1 MRVTETYGP
10 STCKAKVRKTR
21 PAQQNSIANV
31 LVIVFENANANDVL
45 NDAYFGK
52 ELTSKGSLLSN
63 YHGLRHPSQPN
74 YIGMISGS
82 THNCFFDT
90 NIDIEGQTIVD
101 LLEARN
107 LTWKSYQ
114 ESYPGGCFTG
124 ERYET
129 YARKHNPFIS
139 FNNIRN
145 NATRCAR
152 IVNSDELEMDAERGA
167 LPTFMFYTPDM
178 NHDGHDT
185 SVQFSS
191 HWLKEFLE
199 PKLVHPSFASTLFV
213 ITYDES
219 LTYFGNHIYTLLLG
233 KGAPHAGSVDGT
245 RYNHYSLL
253 ATIEKVFSL
262 GNLGYN
268 DASAAP
274 FKLHLECAPFSNS
287 K

>member
-1 MRVTETYGP
+1 M
-10 STCKAKVRKTR
+10 
-21 PAQQNSIANV
+21 IA
-31 LVIVFENANANDVL
+31 
-45 NDAYFGK
+45 
-52 ELTSKGSLLSN
+52 
-63 YHGLRHPSQPN
+63 
-74 YIGMISGS
+74 GS

-101 LLEARN
+101 LLEDRN
-107 LTWKSYQ
+107 LSWKSYQ

-124 ERYET
+124 DRYET

-152 IVNSDELEMDAERGA
+152 IVNSNELETDTERGT
-167 LPTFMFYTPDM
+167 LPAFMFYTPDM

-185 SVQFSS
+185 SVQFASQ
-191 HWLKEFLE
+191 WLKEFLE
-199 PKLVHPSFASTLFV
+199 PKLAHPSFASG
-213 ITYDES
+213 I
-219 LTYFGNHIYTLLLG
+219 
-233 KGAPHAGSVDGT
+233 PHPGSVDGT

-253 ATIEKVFSL
+253 ATIEQIFAL

-274 FKLHLECAPFSNS
+274 FQLHPDCAAFSNS